1 MPVIMSSALSSNGRR
16 RPYDSSCGI
25 IPSEGIRGQ
34 NRRGHRKRGCGT
46 RSRTPDT
53 GAEGLEVR
61 LNSPDADSSNSHLL
75 LHGEFPDFAA
85 LERYATHPAHLEF
98 VGFIR
103 QYLAENGRSCID
115 YQT

>member
-1 MPVIMSSALSSNGRR
+1 MIHHVVLFRLKASA
-16 RPYDSSCGI
+16 D
-25 IPSEGIRGQ
+25 
-34 NRRGHRKRGCGT
+34 
-46 RSRTPDT
+46 RTAADIAKEAAERAAALRTLVP

-61 LNSPDADSSNSHLL
+61 LNSPDADSLNSHLL